1 MPKGTAVKAPDLL
14 GHLRRFAGHNRGL
27 KLLALGLAIACWLFV
42 AGESKVLV
50 GFNVPLEIRDVPKG
64 MTVTNQV
71 ERQVEMR
78 LAGPSSILSGMKP
91 SDIAVAIDL
100 SGAKAGRQSIP
111 LDDRVVKVPPGILVQ
126 RIFPSSVEVILER
139 TERRTVPVIARIGGT
154 QAVRRKV
161 ARVEVDPPA
170 VEVEALP
177 EELSRMSA
185 VYTEEVAPDR
195 DTDVF
200 SALTRVELREP
211 HAKIVGSPNV
221 RVRIKFRKQEGTR

>member
-1 MPKGTAVKAPDLL
+1 VKASELF
-14 GHLRRFAGHNRGL
+14 GYLRRFATHNVGL
-27 KLLALGLAIACWLFV
+27 KVLALGLAVGCWLFV

-64 MTVTNQV
+64 MTVTNKV
-71 ERQVEMR
+71 ERQVELR
-78 LAGPSSILSGMKP
+78 LAGPSSILSGLKHT
-91 SDIAVAIDL
+91 DVAAAIDL

-111 LDDRVVKVPPGILVQ
+111 LDDRIVKVPPGITVQ
-126 RIFPSSVEVILER
+126 RIFPSSVEVILEK
-139 TERRTVPVIARIGGT
+139 TERRVVPVVARIGGT

-161 ARVEVDPPA
+161 AKVEVDPPA

-177 EELSRMSA
+177 EEFSRMP
-185 VYTEEVAPDR
+185 VVHTEEVAPDR

-200 SALTRVELREP
+200 SAQVRVELREP

-221 RVRIKFRKQEGTR
+221 RVRIQFRK